1 MCLGIPAKVL
11 EVTDGPL
18 PSAVVDMA
26 GQQRSVSAM
35 YVPELQAGD
44 WVFIQ
49 NGFAMN
55 VLDEEDARQSLAAI
69 DEYNLIAHVA
79 ENAPKPRRT
88 S

>member
-11 EVTDGPL
+11 DVADGPL

-26 GQQRSVSAM
+26 GQQRRVSAM
-35 YVPELQAGD
+35 YLPELQVGD

-55 VLDEEDARQSLAAI
+55 VLDEEEARQSLAAI

-79 ENAPKPRRT
+79 ENAPKPHQR
-88 S
+88 